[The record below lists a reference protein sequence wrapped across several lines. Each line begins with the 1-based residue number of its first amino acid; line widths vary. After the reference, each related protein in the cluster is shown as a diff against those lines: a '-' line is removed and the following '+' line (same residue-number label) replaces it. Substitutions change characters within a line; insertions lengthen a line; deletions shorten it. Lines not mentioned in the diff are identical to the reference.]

1 MATTKKSAAISRV
14 RKKLTAG
21 ASAAKAPRSNP
32 AAAASQVVTEEMTA
46 WLPAVRAMEAK
57 KAGDIKVLDLRAVT
71 TFTDYLLICSG
82 SNPRQIQAIA
92 DEAGKQLKDAG
103 ERPQS
108 VEGYDNAEWV
118 LLDYGDFVVNVFSE
132 KAREYY
138 DLERLWRDAAELPI
152 PAA

>member
-1 MATTKKSAAISRV
+1 
-14 RKKLTAG
+14 
-21 ASAAKAPRSNP
+21 
-32 AAAASQVVTEEMTA
+32 MTA

-92 DEAGKQLKDAG
+92 GEAEKQLKDAG